1 MSEILIQD
9 PGSNEAQSPLIAGL
23 TEGLNKIS
31 KILNLQT
38 GTLTDEPLRNV
49 PISESDKNRIYQ
61 AQDGKRLWLSSPA
74 PTFKKNGSPITQ
86 EQAQFSIDYVGG
98 SISFNE
104 LGRLGDSDKV
114 TVSCTYIISTSKTI
128 TDLTN
133 SLSATSNVANR
144 YKGSYASLSALQSA
158 HATAS
163 VGDFAVVQSPGAVFI
178 WTGSAWKNTQSIE
191 DLSVYYK
198 KTEVDNLLNKK
209 EPTISK
215 HGDTTSDDNFFYGGR
230 KTWVDLY
237 SKVRSATLTG
247 LSTATNSAISATDT
261 VLSAFGKLQAQ
272 VSGATAKAFL
282 TGTGAPTTSTKG
294 AVGQR
299 YVNTSNGD
307 WYTCTA
313 AGSTYTWEQGQEKI
327 TSLKNPYAL
336 TISLNGTSQG
346 AYDGS
351 AAKSFNITP
360 SAIGAAAASHT
371 QAASTI
377 TGLTANR
384 ALVSDTNGHPA
395 VSPITNVELEYLDG
409 VTSNIQTQLNG
420 KATSAQ
426 GSKADSAVQSV
437 NGKTGTSITLSYG
450 DVGAL
455 SATGTAKKAS
465 VLTNDKGDFE
475 PWKFESLDNSGN
487 PFNFYLL
494 NRYMSNIPFFSLN
507 ATAGS
512 TYEYPVC
519 SGGIQCFGPENEFDK
534 SYKWVVKSIYQ
545 KHIPLVFG
553 LETIGYDSGTKTKD
567 CSVKYAVQLTT
578 SSSLRYKSDVKK
590 ISDSD
595 IQKFL
600 DLSVID
606 FLYNDS
612 APKTLQDGKRHY
624 GLVAEEVYES
634 FSDSVLLDEDNL
646 PSSVIYS
653 DFIPLIIQVCK
664 NQSSKIKELEERIK
678 TLESK

>member
-74 PTFKKNGSPITQ
+74 PTFKKNGSLITQ

-114 TVSCTYIISTSKTI
+114 TVSCTYIIATSKTI

-198 KTEVDNLLNKK
+198 KTEVDNLLNKN
-209 EPTISK
+209 EPKISA
-215 HGDTTSDDNFFYGGR
+215 HGSSTSDDNFFYGGR

-237 SKVRSATLTG
+237 LKVRSATLTG

-282 TGTGAPTTSTKG
+282 TGTGAPSTSTKG

-336 TISLNGTSQG
+336 TISLNGKSQG

-351 AAKSFNITP
+351 AAKSINVTP
-360 SAIGAAAASHT
+360 SAIGAAPASHT

-395 VSPITNVELEYLDG
+395 VSPITNVELGYLDG

-437 NGKTGTSITLSYG
+437 NGKKGTSVTLSYG

-455 SATGTAKKAS
+455 SATGTAEKAKK
-465 VLTNDKGDFE
+465 LTQNGIDFE
-475 PWKFESLDNSGN
+475 AYKLQLQDYVGN
-487 PFNFYLL
+487 PYAWYAYGKFDDRIGGFPLKAWDGTSSFEWPVLAGKLHCKGAGGNYYEWAVDSTFDTSTAKFYLL
-494 NRYMSNIPFFSLN
+494 AKQSGQSDIGVIVDAAKQVVQNSSVRYKNNIEHVSDEQLDAILSLDVINFVYNEKISLN
-507 ATAGS
+507 DS
-512 TYEYPVC
+512 
-519 SGGIQCFGPENEFDK
+519 K
-534 SYKWVVKSIYQ
+534 
-545 KHIPLVFG
+545 KHVGVIAEQVASFFP
-553 LETIGYDSGTKTKD
+553 D
-567 CSVKYAVQLTT
+567 
-578 SSSLRYKSDVKK
+578 
-590 ISDSD
+590 
-595 IQKFL
+595 
-600 DLSVID
+600 SVI
-606 FLYNDS
+606 NDS
-612 APKTLQDGKRHY
+612 EG
-624 GLVAEEVYES
+624 
-634 FSDSVLLDEDNL
+634 N
-646 PSSVIYS
+646 PSSVVYS
-653 DFIPLIIQVCK
+653 DFIPLLIAQVQRQDK
-664 NQSSKIKELEERIK
+664 QIKSLEERIK

>member
-9 PGSNEAQSPLIAGL
+9 PGSNEAQSPLIAGI
-23 TEGLNKIS
+23 TEALNKIS

-38 GTLTDEPLRNV
+38 GTLKDEPLRNV

-74 PTFKKNGSPITQ
+74 PTFKKNGAPITQ

-104 LGRLGDSDKV
+104 LGRLGDSDNV
-114 TVSCTYIISTSKTI
+114 TVSCTYIIATSKTI

-163 VGDFAVVQSPGAVFI
+163 VGDFAIVQSPGAVFI

-209 EPTISK
+209 EPTISA
-215 HGDTTSDDNFFYGGR
+215 HGSSTSSDNFFYGGR

-237 SKVRSATLTG
+237 SKIRSATLTG

-282 TGTGAPTTSTKG
+282 TGTGAPSTSTKG
-294 AVGQR
+294 VIGQR

-313 AGSTYTWEQGQEKI
+313 AGQTYTWEQGQEKI

-336 TISLNGTSQG
+336 TISLNGKSQG

-351 AAKSFNITP
+351 AAKSINVTP
-360 SAIGAAAASHT
+360 SAIGAATASHT

-384 ALVSDTNGHPA
+384 ALVSDISGHPA
-395 VSPITNVELEYLDG
+395 VSAVTNVELGYLDG
-409 VTSNIQTQLNG
+409 VKSNIQNQIDSKVASSELITKIKDYLHPIG
-420 KATSAQ
+420 SIFEWVATS
-426 GSKADSAVQSV
+426 GSPDLFTPEQVASYFGFGTWEAYGKGRVTVGIDSEDPEFVLA
-437 NGKTGTSITLSYG
+437 GKTGGEKTHSLTGEENGAHTHEYAVDTNTTYG
-450 DVGAL
+450 GQ
-455 SATGTAKKAS
+455 
-465 VLTNDKGDFE
+465 
-475 PWKFESLDNSGN
+475 P
-487 PFNFYLL
+487 
-494 NRYMSNIPFFSLN
+494 
-507 ATAGS
+507 
-512 TYEYPVC
+512 
-519 SGGIQCFGPENEFDK
+519 
-534 SYKWVVKSIYQ
+534 
-545 KHIPLVFG
+545 
-553 LETIGYDSGTKTKD
+553 GYDFFKVADSGKSQTK
-567 CSVKYAVQLTT
+567 
-578 SSSLRYKSDVKK
+578 SSGSGKPHNNLQPYIVVYRY
-590 ISDSD
+590 
-595 IQKFL
+595 
-600 DLSVID
+600 
-606 FLYNDS
+606 
-612 APKTLQDGKRHY
+612 R
-624 GLVAEEVYES
+624 
-634 FSDSVLLDEDNL
+634 
-646 PSSVIYS
+646 
-653 DFIPLIIQVCK
+653 
-664 NQSSKIKELEERIK
+664 RIA
-678 TLESK
+678 

>member
-114 TVSCTYIISTSKTI
+114 TVSCTYIIATSKTI
-128 TDLTN
+128 SDITN
-133 SLSATSNVANR
+133 ELSETSDVANK
-144 YKGSYASLSALQSA
+144 YKGSYANLSALQSS

-163 VGDFAVVQSPGAVFI
+163 VGDFAVVQDPGAVYI
-178 WTGSAWKNTQSIE
+178 WNGSAWKNTQSIE

-215 HGDTTSDDNFFYGGR
+215 HGDSASDDNFFYGGR

-237 SKVRSATLTG
+237 AKVRTSTLTG
-247 LSTATNSAISATDT
+247 LSTGENSEISATDT

-272 VSGATAKAFL
+272 VSGATGKAFIE
-282 TGTGAPTTSTKG
+282 GTGAPSESTKG

-307 WYTCTA
+307 WYTCTS
-313 AGSTYTWEQGQEKI
+313 AGETYTWEQGQEKI

-336 TISLNGTSQG
+336 TISLNGSSQG

-351 AAKSFNITP
+351 SEKSINVTP

-384 ALVSDTNGHPA
+384 ALVSDESGHPA

-409 VTSNIQTQLNG
+409 VTSNIQNQLNG
-420 KATSAQ
+420 KATTAQ
-426 GSKADSAVQSV
+426 GAKADTAVQSV
-437 NGKTGTSITLSYG
+437 NGKKGTSITLSAG
-450 DVGAL
+450 DVGARPASWTPTAEDVGAVPINHIANL
-455 SATGTAKKAS
+455 ADGLSWTSASPINTPEGWNDYTIIHLYSNYGKAMIKRLLKGESAVICFVNNSSSYINITSATIEVNSTGGSLYIKTPVSFRVSSSGVASNSTA
-465 VLTNDKGDFE
+465 L
-475 PWKFESLDNSGN
+475 
-487 PFNFYLL
+487 
-494 NRYMSNIPFFSLN
+494 
-507 ATAGS
+507 
-512 TYEYPVC
+512 
-519 SGGIQCFGPENEFDK
+519 
-534 SYKWVVKSIYQ
+534 SIY
-545 KHIPLVFG
+545 
-553 LETIGYDSGTKTKD
+553 
-567 CSVKYAVQLTT
+567 
-578 SSSLRYKSDVKK
+578 
-590 ISDSD
+590 
-595 IQKFL
+595 
-600 DLSVID
+600 
-606 FLYNDS
+606 
-612 APKTLQDGKRHY
+612 
-624 GLVAEEVYES
+624 
-634 FSDSVLLDEDNL
+634 
-646 PSSVIYS
+646 
-653 DFIPLIIQVCK
+653 
-664 NQSSKIKELEERIK
+664 RI
-678 TLESK
+678 EGIA

>member
-9 PGSNEAQSPLIAGL
+9 PGSNEAQSPLIAGI
-23 TEGLNKIS
+23 TEALNKIS

-74 PTFKKNGSPITQ
+74 PTFKKNGSHITQ

-104 LGRLGDSDKV
+104 LGRLGDSDNV
-114 TVSCTYIISTSKTI
+114 TVSCTYIIATSKTI

-163 VGDFAVVQSPGAVFI
+163 VGDFAIVQSPGAVFI

-209 EPTISK
+209 EPTISA
-215 HGDTTSDDNFFYGGR
+215 HGSSTSSDNFFYGGR

-272 VSGATAKAFL
+272 VSGATSKAFL
-282 TGTGAPTTSTKG
+282 TGTGAPSTSTKG

-299 YVNTSNGD
+299 YINTSNGD

-336 TISLNGTSQG
+336 TISLNGKSQG

-360 SAIGAAAASHT
+360 SAIGAATASHT

-384 ALVSDTNGHPA
+384 ALVSDTSGHPA
-395 VSPITNVELEYLDG
+395 VSSVTNVELGYLDG
-409 VTSNIQTQLNG
+409 VTSNVQTQIDSKVASSELITKIKDMLHPIG
-420 KATSAQ
+420 SIFEWASTSSSPDLSTP
-426 GSKADSAVQSV
+426 SKVASYFGFGTWELYGTGRVTVGINSSETEFNTV
-437 NGKTGTSITLSYG
+437 GKTGGEKSHAITRSELPNERIPLNYQN
-450 DVGAL
+450 
-455 SATGTAKKAS
+455 GTQIA
-465 VLTNDKGDFE
+465 
-475 PWKFESLDNSGN
+475 LDNGSLSSGYKMKFTVEN
-487 PFNFYLL
+487 IAPANLVTEPLGEGNAHNNLQPYIVVY
-494 NRYMSNIPFFSLN
+494 RY
-507 ATAGS
+507 
-512 TYEYPVC
+512 
-519 SGGIQCFGPENEFDK
+519 
-534 SYKWVVKSIYQ
+534 
-545 KHIPLVFG
+545 
-553 LETIGYDSGTKTKD
+553 
-567 CSVKYAVQLTT
+567 
-578 SSSLRYKSDVKK
+578 R
-590 ISDSD
+590 
-595 IQKFL
+595 
-600 DLSVID
+600 
-606 FLYNDS
+606 
-612 APKTLQDGKRHY
+612 
-624 GLVAEEVYES
+624 
-634 FSDSVLLDEDNL
+634 
-646 PSSVIYS
+646 
-653 DFIPLIIQVCK
+653 
-664 NQSSKIKELEERIK
+664 RIA
-678 TLESK
+678 

>member
-114 TVSCTYIISTSKTI
+114 TVSCTYIIATSKTI
-128 TDLTN
+128 SDLTN
-133 SLSATSNVANR
+133 ELSETSDVANK
-144 YKGSYASLSALQSA
+144 YKGSYANLSALQSA

-163 VGDFAVVQSPGAVFI
+163 VGDFAVVQDPGAVYI
-178 WTGSAWKNTQSIE
+178 WSGSAWKNTQSIE

-209 EPTISK
+209 EPTISA
-215 HGDTTSDDNFFYGGR
+215 HGSSTSDDNFFYGGR

-282 TGTGAPTTSTKG
+282 TGTGAPSTSTKG

-336 TISLNGTSQG
+336 TISLNGASQG

-351 AAKSFNITP
+351 SEKSINVTP

-384 ALVSDTNGHPA
+384 ALVSDESGHPA
-395 VSPITNVELEYLDG
+395 VSPVTNVELEYLDG
-409 VTSNIQTQLNG
+409 VTSNIQNQLNG
-420 KATSAQ
+420 KATTAQ
-426 GSKADSAVQSV
+426 GAKADTAVQSV
-437 NGKTGTSITLSYG
+437 NGKKGTSITLSAG
-450 DVGAL
+450 DVGARPVSWTPTAEDVGAVPINHIANL
-455 SATGTAKKAS
+455 ADGLSWTSASAINTPEGWNDYTIIHLYSNYGKAMIRRLNKGESAVVCFVNNSSSYINITSATI
-465 VLTNDKGDFE
+465 E
-475 PWKFESLDNSGN
+475 INSTGGRL
-487 PFNFYLL
+487 Y
-494 NRYMSNIPFFSLN
+494 IK
-507 ATAGS
+507 T
-512 TYEYPVC
+512 PV
-519 SGGIQCFGPENEFDK
+519 SFR
-534 SYKWVVKSIYQ
+534 V
-545 KHIPLVFG
+545 
-553 LETIGYDSGTKTKD
+553 
-567 CSVKYAVQLTT
+567 
-578 SSSLRYKSDVKK
+578 SSSGVASNSAALRIYK
-590 ISDSD
+590 IE
-595 IQKFL
+595 
-600 DLSVID
+600 
-606 FLYNDS
+606 
-612 APKTLQDGKRHY
+612 G
-624 GLVAEEVYES
+624 VA
-634 FSDSVLLDEDNL
+634 
-646 PSSVIYS
+646 
-653 DFIPLIIQVCK
+653 
-664 NQSSKIKELEERIK
+664 
-678 TLESK
+678 